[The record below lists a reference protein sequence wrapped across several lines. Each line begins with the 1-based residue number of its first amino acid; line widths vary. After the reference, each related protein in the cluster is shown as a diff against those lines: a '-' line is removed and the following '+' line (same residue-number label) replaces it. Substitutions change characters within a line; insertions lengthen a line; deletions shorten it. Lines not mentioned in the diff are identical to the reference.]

1 MDINELKSI
10 QAAAFAAWK
19 ACPEKNL
26 GEKARLAAE
35 LDAATKAVAAAK
47 RAANPAPVVDPAAEM
62 AAWKQKEAAKAA
74 DRDLRNRLW
83 KAICAYNRAQEYPRC
98 GQNWGDR
105 PGEREAEALI
115 RANADLSREIAEA
128 LY

>member
-1 MDINELKSI
+1 MDELKRI

-19 ACPEKNL
+19 ACPDKNRA
-26 GEKARLAAE
+26 EKARLAAE

-47 RAANPAPVVDPAAEM
+47 KAANPTPVVDTAAEV
-62 AAWKQKEAAKAA
+62 AAWKEKEAAKAA
-74 DRDLRNRLW
+74 ERELRNRLW

-115 RANADLSREIAEA
+115 RANAALAREIAEA
-128 LY
+128 L